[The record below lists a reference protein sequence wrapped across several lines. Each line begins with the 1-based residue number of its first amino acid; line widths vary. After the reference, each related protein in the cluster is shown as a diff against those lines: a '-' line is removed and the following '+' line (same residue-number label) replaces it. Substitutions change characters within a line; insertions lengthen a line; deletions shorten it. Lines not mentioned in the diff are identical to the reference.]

1 MDPEACSRACVAS
14 STCKGSLYSAQPANR
29 RAPCFLYSGA
39 TEPVLEDMDRVLWM
53 SYRKVSPLDPVDCK
67 EELELV
73 GELEDKVS
81 GLQREMEQLKKDL
94 EACQASSGGE
104 EGDGGDNGGGEE
116 GGEKGGNDGGSGTGL
131 NDAVLEMMKTSL
143 AMRVEDGSC
152 TVTDIP
158 VMEPVRT
165 MTFAGIPPTSVLEN
179 VFTSAPKYPSV
190 GWYTSIKVSALVF
203 LRPDQEL

>member
-1 MDPEACSRACVAS
+1 MSPKTSIITTYLLASLISAQTVREHLDRFCPSKNGQEVQLEERLFVTYHCGKAPEDWDLLESYPAAMDPEACTRACVAS
-14 STCKGSLYSAQPANR
+14 FTCKGSLYSAQPANR

-104 EGDGGDNGGGEE
+104 EGDGGDNEGGEE
-116 GGEKGGNDGGSGTGL
+116 GGENGGNDGGSGTGP
-131 NDAVLEMMKTSL
+131 NDAVCE
-143 AMRVEDGSC
+143 
-152 TVTDIP
+152 
-158 VMEPVRT
+158 
-165 MTFAGIPPTSVLEN
+165 
-179 VFTSAPKYPSV
+179 Y
-190 GWYTSIKVSALVF
+190 
-203 LRPDQEL
+203 

>member
-67 EELELV
+67 EKLELV

-131 NDAVLEMMKTSL
+131 NDAVCECSPSYEMF
-143 AMRVEDGSC
+143 ED
-152 TVTDIP
+152 TKLPWYADKH
-158 VMEPVRT
+158 
-165 MTFAGIPPTSVLEN
+165 PPSSGPRNDEN
-179 VFTSAPKYPSV
+179 VFSYESRRWELHCDRCMNIPSV
-190 GWYTSIKVSALVF
+190 CTC
-203 LRPDQEL
+203 